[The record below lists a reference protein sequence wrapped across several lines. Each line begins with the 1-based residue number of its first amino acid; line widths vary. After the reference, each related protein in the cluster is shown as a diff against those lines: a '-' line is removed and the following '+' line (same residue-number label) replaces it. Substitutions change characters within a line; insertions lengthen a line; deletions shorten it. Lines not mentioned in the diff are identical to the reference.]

1 MKNVDYNVLDP
12 MRRNGEFDLII
23 SNILTANT
31 GDPEVYL
38 NWYWKSNIN
47 GSQPQNSTAIR
58 RTV

>member
-31 GDPEVYL
+31 GDPEV
-38 NWYWKSNIN
+38 
-47 GSQPQNSTAIR
+47 T
-58 RTV
+58 